1 MSTSHRFNPN
11 NFRTRLVLDK
21 TNETIEADEDIIPQR
36 MQLTKIQNEFF
47 ESKAIFRGFTG
58 GRGAGKTHVGALDL
72 ICRMLGSPAG
82 STFMIVAP
90 TYRVLLD
97 TSYKTFQEHLLKFG
111 IKHTASGQNFTT
123 TFAGGRSVLFRSAET
138 PGRLRGKNLSG
149 IWMDEAGEV
158 KKDVFDII
166 IGCLR
171 EGGRQGWLSATF
183 TPKGRA
189 HWTYDTFGKGK
200 EYTAMFK
207 SPTRENVFNNEL
219 FEGIVRSQYTS
230 KRAEQELE
238 GNFIDMSAGVFE
250 RQWFDVVRETPAALR
265 RVRFWDKAATE
276 DGGCYTVGLL
286 MGLDIASGLYYI
298 EHLVREQLSSH
309 GREQLIQ
316 QVTQSDAAKYG
327 KVKTLMEQ
335 EPGSGGKDSALFT
348 IKQLSG
354 FNVHASVA
362 SGSKVERAQPCAAQA
377 EAGNVKVKE
386 APWNEE
392 FLDELASFPEGKYAD
407 QVDATTGAF
416 NDLALNNPRKFN
428 VWV

>member
-1 MSTSHRFNPN
+1 MNERAGKKPSF
-11 NFRTRLVLDK
+11 VLDGTGQSIVPAPFSLSRK
-21 TNETIEADEDIIPQR
+21 
-36 MQLTKIQNEFF
+36 MQFTRVQNEFF
-47 ESKAIFRGFTG
+47 ESRAVFRGFTG
-58 GRGAGKTHVGALDL
+58 GRGAGKTYLGSIDL
-72 ICRMLGSPAG
+72 ICRMLEAPAG
-82 STFMIVAP
+82 ATFMIIAP

-97 TSYKTFQEHLLKFG
+97 TSYKTFTEHLSRFR
-111 IKHTASGQNFTT
+111 IKHTTSGQNFTVR
-123 TFAGGRSVLFRSAET
+123 FDGGKSVLFRSAET

-158 KKDVFDII
+158 KKDVFDIV

-189 HWTYDTFGKGK
+189 HWTYDTFGRGK
-200 EYTAMFK
+200 EFTQMFR
-207 SPTRENVFNNEL
+207 SPTRENIFNSET

-250 RQWFDVVRETPAALR
+250 RQWFGIVKGSPSVLR

-276 DGGCYTVGLL
+276 DGGCFTVGLL
-286 MGLDIASGLYYI
+286 MGLDINTGIYYI
-298 EHLVREQLSSH
+298 EHLVRDQLSSH
-309 GREQLIQ
+309 GREQLIK
-316 QVTQSDAAKYG
+316 QVTIGDGEKYG

-354 FNVHASVA
+354 YNAHAQTA
-362 SGSKVERAQPCAAQA
+362 SGNKVERAQPCAAQA
-377 EAGNVKVKE
+377 EAGNVKVVG
-386 APWNEE
+386 AAWNEE
-392 FLDELASFPEGKYAD
+392 FLDELASFPEGSYAD
-407 QVDATTGAF
+407 QVDAATGAF
-416 NDLALNNPRKFN
+416 NDLALNNPRKFQ